1 MSKFCGNC
9 GRQMSDEQ
17 RFCPDCGKESTYN
30 VNMNMQEQPYNNK
43 NMNSY
48 TYQNSYSNNV
58 NNTQGNHNTYK
69 MVVGILMI
77 ILCVCL
83 VSAGVQ
89 TYDDNALLTYTVPG
103 ILGIIASILMF
114 CSKNNHNLLK
124 PAGIIFIV
132 SAGVN
137 FLGIYDVSIYAILA
151 IVFGILNKQG
161 IPFMHSLHNP
171 FKL

>member
-17 RFCPDCGKESTYN
+17 RFCPDCGKESTSN
-30 VNMNMQEQPYNNK
+30 VNMNMNMNMQGQPYNNT
-43 NMNSY
+43 NINSY
-48 TYQNSYSNNV
+48 TYQNAYNNNV
-58 NNTQGNHNTYK
+58 SGVQGNHNTYK
-69 MVVGILMI
+69 VVVGILMI

-89 TYDDNALLTYTVPG
+89 SYEDNASLTFTVPG
-103 ILGIIASILMF
+103 VLGIVASILMF
-114 CSKNNHNLLK
+114 CSKNNHSLLK

-137 FLGIYDVSIYAILA
+137 FLGIYDISIYAILA
-151 IVFGILNKQG
+151 VVFGILNMVYCK
-161 IPFMHSLHNP
+161 
-171 FKL
+171 KK